1 MLLRLAGLRAELEL
15 FDVRRVALRDDV
27 YLIEYGD
34 RVAAE
39 GLLGRLDTELRR
51 VRAGLVH
58 VVLPAGITEPGEGL
72 VWLEGCVRA
81 ALGEA

>member
-1 MLLRLAGLRAELEL
+1 MSGT
-15 FDVRRVALRDDV
+15 
-27 YLIEYGD
+27 
-34 RVAAE
+34 AAS
-39 GLLGRLDTELRR
+39 
-51 VRAGLVH
+51 AGLVH